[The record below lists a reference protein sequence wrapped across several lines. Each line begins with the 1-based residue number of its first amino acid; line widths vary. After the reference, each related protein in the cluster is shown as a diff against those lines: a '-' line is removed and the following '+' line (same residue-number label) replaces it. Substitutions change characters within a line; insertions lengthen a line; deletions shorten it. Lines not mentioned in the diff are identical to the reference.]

1 MRLRVLRL
9 TAFVLVTV
17 LLTAWI
23 GRNITGA
30 EHGARYEL
38 TATFDDVAGMYDGD
52 DVKLAG
58 LTVGQVS
65 DITVIDGRARVR
77 FAVDESV
84 SLPDDSTVTVRWRN
98 LIGQRFLGLE
108 PGSSEEMLEDGD
120 TMANAEN
127 VVDLGR
133 LVNQLVP
140 LTRAVSPDQVNEI
153 LTTLLE
159 AFDGNDAT
167 FDELLADFD
176 GVLGVLAQRDET
188 ISQLLRDY
196 DTITTA
202 VASRD
207 AQIGQMVDNL
217 VAISATFAANDDLLD
232 QALTELATLS
242 TGLDGLLDR
251 SATDL
256 GLTLD
261 HLAVLTGTAADHVD
275 DLEAA
280 LVGLPDMFQT
290 LLTTLDRGEWL
301 RVSVLCVTFAPGP
314 CPLPTTVG
322 GEPGEDPFVIDP
334 GSVLGDL
341 ADLLVGGGA

>member
-1 MRLRVLRL
+1 MRLKVVRL
-9 TAFVLVTV
+9 TAFVVVTV
-17 LLTAWI
+17 ALTAWI
-23 GRNITGA
+23 GRSITGGA
-30 EHGARYEL
+30 HGARYEL

-58 LTVGQVS
+58 LTVGQVT
-65 DITVIDGRARVR
+65 DITVIDGKARVR
-77 FAVDESV
+77 FAVDETV
-84 SLPDDSTVTVRWRN
+84 SLPVDSTVTVRWRN

-108 PGSSEEMLEDGD
+108 PGGEEDRLQDGD
-120 TMANAEN
+120 TMANAKN
-127 VVDLGR
+127 VIDLGQ

-159 AFDGNDAT
+159 AFDGNDET

-176 GVLGVLAQRDET
+176 GVLGVLAQRDDT
-188 ISQLLRDY
+188 ISQLLQDY
-196 DTITTA
+196 DAITTA
-202 VASRD
+202 VGSRD
-207 AQIGQMVDNL
+207 AQIGQMVENL

-232 QALTELATLS
+232 RALVELATLS

-275 DLEAA
+275 DLESA
-280 LVGLPDMFQT
+280 LVGLPEMFRT
-290 LLTTLDRGEWL
+290 LLTTMDRGEWL

-322 GEPGEDPFVIDP
+322 GGPGEDPFVIDP

-341 ADLLVGGGA
+341 VDVLLGGGR

>member
-1 MRLRVLRL
+1 
-9 TAFVLVTV
+9 
-17 LLTAWI
+17 
-23 GRNITGA
+23 
-30 EHGARYEL
+30 
-38 TATFDDVAGMYDGD
+38 
-52 DVKLAG
+52 
-58 LTVGQVS
+58 VS
-65 DITVIDGRARVR
+65 
-77 FAVDESV
+77 
-84 SLPDDSTVTVRWRN
+84 VRWRN
-98 LIGQRFLGLE
+98 LIGQRFLGLV
-108 PGSSEEMLEDGD
+108 PGTAKEALEDGD
-120 TMANAEN
+120 TMANAKN
-127 VVDLGR
+127 VVDLGQ

-176 GVLGVLAQRDET
+176 GVLGTLAQRDDT
-188 ISQLLRDY
+188 ISQLLEDY

-217 VAISATFAANDDLLD
+217 VALSATFAENDDLLD
-232 QALTELATLS
+232 QALVELASLS
-242 TGLDGLLDR
+242 TGVDHLLDQ

-261 HLAVLTGTAADHVD
+261 HLAALTGTAADHVD
-275 DLEAA
+275 DLESA
-280 LVGLPDMFQT
+280 LVGLPEMFT
-290 LLTTLDRGEWL
+290 SLLSTIDRGEWL
-301 RVSVLCVTFAPGP
+301 RVSVLCVTLSPGP

-322 GEPGEDPFVIDP
+322 GGPGEDPFVIDP

-341 ADLLVGGGA
+341 LDVLVGGGD